1 MTSTI
6 VLKSSNITDPTTNAV
21 FKYDFPN
28 SVNLID
34 HEVALISASMYYSW
48 NNISTVLENRTFQY
62 QYVNGSDTTQTV
74 TVTLDEGLYEIS
86 DINKALQF
94 SMINEGLY
102 LTNNEGENVYYLEF
116 VINTVR
122 NSVDINTYSVPTDIS
137 GGFTAPSN
145 WVGYPTTTY
154 NPNLIIPSTS
164 KFNEIIGYAS
174 GFETGLNTGVGTT
187 LSFSSSVSPNVQ
199 PNSNLLIDVG
209 AFSDNRFSNPAGVI
223 ASIVPS
229 VNVGALIN
237 VKPPEYVYSPIKNG
251 IYSSVT
257 VRLLNAFTL
266 QPQQIED
273 PSIVIILGIRKKY
286 SFEMPTDRY

>member
-6 VLKSSNITDPTTNAV
+6 VLKSSNITDKTTNAV

-28 SVNLID
+28 SINLVD

-62 QYVNGSDTTQTV
+62 QYVDGADVTQTV

-102 LTNNEGENVYYLEF
+102 LIDNTTNENIYYLEF

-122 NSVDINTYSVPTDIS
+122 NSVDINTYAVPTS
-137 GGFTAPSN
+137 HPSGFTAPSN
-145 WVGYPTTTY
+145 WPGYPSTTY
-154 NPNLIIPSTS
+154 NPNLIIPA
-164 KFNEIIGYAS
+164 KFNEIIGYAAGFQTGFNS
-174 GFETGLNTGVGTT
+174 GGGST

-199 PNSNLLIDVG
+199 PNSNLLVDVG
-209 AFSDNRFSNPAGVI
+209 AFTDNKYSNPAGVI

-229 VNVGALIN
+229 VSVGGLIN

-266 QPQQIED
+266 QPQQIQD

-286 SFEMPTDRY
+286 SFELPPDRY

>member
-6 VLKSSNITDPTTNAV
+6 VLKSSNITDKTNSV

-34 HEVALISASMYYSW
+34 HEVALVSASMYYSW

-62 QYVNGSDTTQTV
+62 QYVDGTDTLQTV

-94 SMINEGLY
+94 SMIQQGLY
-102 LTNNEGENVYYLEF
+102 LIDNTSSENIYYLEF

-122 NSVDINTYSVPTDIS
+122 NSVDINTYSVPTS
-137 GGFTAPSN
+137 LPAGFTAPSN
-145 WVGYPTTTY
+145 WVGYPTVSY
-154 NPNLIIPSTS
+154 NPNFIATS
-164 KFNEIIGYAS
+164 RFNEIIGYSA
-174 GFETGLNTGVGTT
+174 GFETGLNTGIGTT
-187 LSFSSSVSPNVQ
+187 LSFSSSVSPNVN
-199 PNSNLLIDVG
+199 PNSNLLVDVG
-209 AFSDNRFSNPAGVI
+209 AFTDNKFSNPAGVI

-229 VNVGALIN
+229 VNVGSLIN
-237 VKPPEYVYSPIKNG
+237 VLPPEYVYSPIKNG
-251 IYSSVT
+251 IYSSIT

-286 SFEMPTDRY
+286 SFEMPDRY

>member
-154 NPNLIIPSTS
+154 NPNLIVPSTS

>member
-1 MTSTI
+1 M
-6 VLKSSNITDPTTNAV
+6 
-21 FKYDFPN
+21 
-28 SVNLID
+28 
-34 HEVALISASMYYSW
+34 
-48 NNISTVLENRTFQY
+48 
-62 QYVNGSDTTQTV
+62 
-74 TVTLDEGLYEIS
+74 TLDEGLYEIS

-102 LTNNEGENVYYLEF
+102 LVDNTTNENIYYLEF

-122 NSVDINTYSVPTDIS
+122 NSVDINTYAVPTS
-137 GGFTAPSN
+137 HPGGFTAPSN
-145 WVGYPTTTY
+145 WPGYPSTTY
-154 NPNLIIPSTS
+154 NPNLIIPA
-164 KFNEIIGYAS
+164 KFNEIIGYAAGFQTGFNS
-174 GFETGLNTGVGTT
+174 GGGST

-199 PNSNLLIDVG
+199 PNSNLLVDVG
-209 AFSDNRFSNPAGVI
+209 AFTDNKYSNPAGVI

-229 VNVGALIN
+229 VSVGGLIN

-266 QPQQIED
+266 QPQQIQD

>member
-6 VLKSSNITDPTTNAV
+6 VLKSSNITDPNTNAV

-48 NNISTVLENRTFQY
+48 NNISTILENRTFQY
-62 QYVNGSDTTQTV
+62 QYVDGLNVTQTV

-102 LTNNEGENVYYLEF
+102 LTDNTTNENIYYIEF

-122 NSVDINTYSVPTDIS
+122 NSVDINTYAVPTS
-137 GGFTAPSN
+137 HPGGFTAPSN
-145 WVGYPTTTY
+145 WVGYPSTTY
-154 NPNLIIPSTS
+154 HPNLIIAS
-164 KFNEIIGYAS
+164 KFNEIIGYEAGFES
-174 GFETGLNTGVGTT
+174 GFNTGVTDIV
-187 LSFSSSVSPNVQ
+187 SFSSSQSPNVN
-199 PNSNLLIDVG
+199 PNSNLLLDVG
-209 AFSDNRFSNPAGVI
+209 AFTDNKYSNPAGVI

-229 VNVGALIN
+229 VSVGGLIN

-266 QPQQIED
+266 QPQQIQD

>member
-6 VLKSSNITDPTTNAV
+6 VLKSSNITDKTTNAV

-62 QYVNGSDTTQTV
+62 QYVDGADVTQTV

-102 LTNNEGENVYYLEF
+102 LIDNTTNENIYYLEF

-122 NSVDINTYSVPTDIS
+122 NSVDINTYAVPTS
-137 GGFTAPSN
+137 HPSGFTAPSN
-145 WVGYPTTTY
+145 WPGYPSTTY
-154 NPNLIIPSTS
+154 NPNLIIPA
-164 KFNEIIGYAS
+164 KFNEIIGYAA
-174 GFETGLNTGVGTT
+174 GFQTGFNSGVGST
-187 LSFSSSVSPNVQ
+187 LSFSSSQSPNVN
-199 PNSNLLIDVG
+199 PNSSILVDLDLIDNK
-209 AFSDNRFSNPAGVI
+209 FSLPTGVI
-223 ASIVPS
+223 STIVP
-229 VNVGALIN
+229 NVGVGSLIS
-237 VKPPEYVYSPIKNG
+237 VLPSELVFSPIRNG
-251 IYSSVT
+251 VYNSIT
-257 VRLLNAFTL
+257 CRLLNKDTL
-266 QPQQIED
+266 QPQKIED
-273 PSIVIILGIRKKY
+273 NQIVIILGIRKKY
-286 SFEMPTDRY
+286 SYELPPDRY

>member
-28 SVNLID
+28 SVQLID

-48 NNISTVLENRTFQY
+48 NNISSFLENRTFQY
-62 QYVNGSDTTQTV
+62 QYVNGSDVLQTV

-102 LTNNEGENVYYLEF
+102 LTNNETDENVYYLEF

-122 NSVDINTYSVPTDIS
+122 NSVDINTYAVPTS
-137 GGFTAPSN
+137 LPAKFTAPSN

-154 NPNLIIPSTS
+154 NPNLIIPATS

-174 GFETGLNTGVGTT
+174 GFSTGLNTGNNTT

-199 PNSNLLIDVG
+199 PNSNLLVDVG
-209 AFSDNRFSNPAGVI
+209 AFTDNRFSNPAGVI

-229 VNVGALIN
+229 VSVGALIN
-237 VKPPEYVYSPIKNG
+237 IQPSEYVYSPIKNG
-251 IYSSVT
+251 IYSSIT

-286 SFEMPTDRY
+286 SFEMPDKY

>member
-6 VLKSSNITDPTTNAV
+6 VLKSSNITDKTTNAV

-62 QYVNGSDTTQTV
+62 QYVDGADVTQTV

-102 LTNNEGENVYYLEF
+102 LIDNTTNENIYYLEF

-122 NSVDINTYSVPTDIS
+122 NSVDINTYAVPTS
-137 GGFTAPSN
+137 HPSGFTAPSN
-145 WVGYPTTTY
+145 WPGYPSTTY
-154 NPNLIIPSTS
+154 NPNLIIPA
-164 KFNEIIGYAS
+164 KFNEIIGYAA
-174 GFETGLNTGVGTT
+174 GFQTGFNSGVGST
-187 LSFSSSVSPNVQ
+187 LSFSSSQSPNVN
-199 PNSNLLIDVG
+199 PNSSILVDLDCID
-209 AFSDNRFSNPAGVI
+209 NKFSNPTGI
-223 ASIVPS
+223 ISTIVP
-229 VNVGALIN
+229 NVGVGSLIS
-237 VKPPEYVYSPIKNG
+237 VLPSELVFSPIRNG
-251 IYSSVT
+251 VYNSIT
-257 VRLLNAFTL
+257 CRLLNKDTL
-266 QPQQIED
+266 QPQKIED
-273 PSIVIILGIRKKY
+273 DQIVIILGIRKKY
-286 SFEMPTDRY
+286 SYELPPDRY

>member
-102 LTNNEGENVYYLEF
+102 LTNNVGENVYYLEF

-137 GGFTAPSN
+137 GGFTTPSN
-145 WVGYPTTTY
+145 WVGFPSTTY
-154 NPNLIIPSTS
+154 NPNLIIPA
-164 KFNEIIGYAS
+164 KFNEIIGYSS

-187 LSFSSSVSPNVQ
+187 LSFSSSVSPNVN
-199 PNSNLLIDVG
+199 PNSSILVDLDLIDNK
-209 AFSDNRFSNPAGVI
+209 FSSPTGI
-223 ASIVPS
+223 ISTIVP
-229 VNVGALIN
+229 NVGVGSLIS
-237 VKPPEYVYSPIKNG
+237 VLPSELVFSPIRNG
-251 IYSSVT
+251 VYNSIT
-257 VRLLNAFTL
+257 CRLLNKDTL
-266 QPQQIED
+266 QPQKIED
-273 PSIVIILGIRKKY
+273 NQIVIILGIRKKY
-286 SFEMPTDRY
+286 SFEMPDRY

>member
-28 SVNLID
+28 SVNLVD

-48 NNISTVLENRTFQY
+48 NNISTILQNRTFQY
-62 QYVNGSDTTQTV
+62 QYVDGADVTHTV
-74 TVTLDEGLYEIS
+74 DVTLDEGLYEIS

-102 LTNNEGENVYYLEF
+102 LIDSNGEYVYYLEF

-122 NSVDINTYSVPTDIS
+122 NSVDVNSYAVPTS
-137 GGFTAPSN
+137 PPLGFTAPNN
-145 WVGYPTTTY
+145 WVGYPSTKY
-154 NPNLIIPSTS
+154 NPNLIIPLTS
-164 KFNEIIGYAS
+164 KFNDIIGYAS
-174 GFETGLNTGVGTT
+174 GFSTGLNTGVGTT
-187 LSFSSSVSPNVQ
+187 LSFSSIVSPNVN

-209 AFSDNRFSNPAGVI
+209 AFTDNRFSNPAGVI

-229 VNVGALIN
+229 VSVGALIN

-251 IYSSVT
+251 IYSSII

-266 QPQQIED
+266 QPQQIQD

-286 SFEMPTDRY
+286 SFEMPDKY

>member
-6 VLKSSNITDPTTNAV
+6 VLKSSNITDKTTNAV

-62 QYVNGSDTTQTV
+62 QYVDGADVTQTV

-102 LTNNEGENVYYLEF
+102 LTDDNTGENVYYLEF
-116 VINTVR
+116 VINSVR
-122 NSVDINTYSVPTDIS
+122 NSVDINTYPVPTS
-137 GGFTAPSN
+137 HPGGFTAPSN

-154 NPNLIIPSTS
+154 NPNLIVPA
-164 KFNEIIGYAS
+164 KFNQIIGYAD
-174 GFETGLNTGVGTT
+174 GFQTGLNTGNNTT
-187 LSFSSSVSPNVQ
+187 LSFSSSVSPNVN
-199 PNSNLLIDVG
+199 PNSSVLVDLDLIDNV
-209 AFSDNRFSNPAGVI
+209 FSNPTGVI
-223 ASIVPS
+223 STIVPDVS
-229 VNVGALIN
+229 VGSLIN
-237 VKPPEYVYSPIKNG
+237 VKSNELVFSPIRNG
-251 IYSSVT
+251 VYNSIT
-257 VRLLNAFTL
+257 LRLLNKDTL
-266 QPQQIED
+266 QPQQIQD
-273 PSIVIILGIRKKY
+273 DQIVIILGIRKKY
-286 SFEMPTDRY
+286 KFEMPDRY

>member
-145 WVGYPTTTY
+145 WVGFPSTTY
-154 NPNLIIPSTS
+154 NPNLIIPA
-164 KFNEIIGYAS
+164 KFNEIIGYSS

-187 LSFSSSVSPNVQ
+187 LSFSSSQSPNVN
-199 PNSNLLIDVG
+199 PNSSVLVDLDLIDNK
-209 AFSDNRFSNPAGVI
+209 FSSPTGI
-223 ASIVPS
+223 ISTIVP
-229 VNVGALIN
+229 NVGVGSLIS
-237 VKPPEYVYSPIKNG
+237 VLPSELVFSPIRNG
-251 IYSSVT
+251 VYNSIT
-257 VRLLNAFTL
+257 CRILNKDTL
-266 QPQQIED
+266 QPQKIED
-273 PSIVIILGIRKKY
+273 NQIVIILGIRKKY

>member
-6 VLKSSNITDPTTNAV
+6 VLKSSNITDKTTNAV

-62 QYVNGSDTTQTV
+62 QYVDGADVTQTV

-102 LTNNEGENVYYLEF
+102 LIDNTTNENIYYLEF

-122 NSVDINTYSVPTDIS
+122 NSVDINTYAVPTS
-137 GGFTAPSN
+137 HPSGFTAPSN
-145 WVGYPTTTY
+145 WPGYPSTTY
-154 NPNLIIPSTS
+154 NPNLIIPA
-164 KFNEIIGYAS
+164 KFNEIIGYAA
-174 GFETGLNTGVGTT
+174 GFQTGFNSGVGST
-187 LSFSSSVSPNVQ
+187 LSFSSSQSPNVN
-199 PNSNLLIDVG
+199 PNSSILVDLDLIDNK
-209 AFSDNRFSNPAGVI
+209 FSLPTGVI
-223 ASIVPS
+223 STIVP
-229 VNVGALIN
+229 NVGVGSLIS
-237 VKPPEYVYSPIKNG
+237 VLPSELVFSPIRNG
-251 IYSSVT
+251 VYNSIT
-257 VRLLNAFTL
+257 CRLLNKDTL
-266 QPQQIED
+266 QPQKIED
-273 PSIVIILGIRKKY
+273 DQIVIILGIRKKY
-286 SFEMPTDRY
+286 SFEMPTDKY

>member
-48 NNISTVLENRTFQY
+48 NNISTILENRTFQY
-62 QYVNGSDTTQTV
+62 QYVDGTNTTQTV

-102 LTNNEGENVYYLEF
+102 LIDTTTGENVYYMEF
-116 VINTVR
+116 TINTVR
-122 NSVDINTYSVPTDIS
+122 NSVDLNTYSVPTTLPAS
-137 GGFTAPSN
+137 YSSPSN
-145 WVGYPTTTY
+145 WVGFPSTTY
-154 NPNLIIPSTS
+154 NPNLIIPA
-164 KFNEIIGYAS
+164 KFNEIIGYAD
-174 GFETGLNTGVGTT
+174 GFQTSLNSGVGTT

-199 PNSNLLIDVG
+199 PNSSVLVDLDLID
-209 AFSDNRFSNPAGVI
+209 NIFSNPTGVI
-223 ASIVPS
+223 STIVPD
-229 VNVGALIN
+229 VGVGSLIS
-237 VKPPEYVYSPIKNG
+237 VKPSELVFSPIRNG
-251 IYSSVT
+251 VYNSIT
-257 VRLLNAFTL
+257 CRLLNKDTL
-266 QPQQIED
+266 QPQKIED
-273 PSIVIILGIRKKY
+273 DQIVIILGIRKKY
-286 SFEMPTDRY
+286 KFEMPSDRY

>member
-6 VLKSSNITDPTTNAV
+6 VLKSSNITDKTTNAV

-62 QYVNGSDTTQTV
+62 QYVDGADVTQTV

-102 LTNNEGENVYYLEF
+102 LIDNTTNENIYYLEF

-122 NSVDINTYSVPTDIS
+122 NSVDINTYAVPTS
-137 GGFTAPSN
+137 HPSGFTAPSN
-145 WVGYPTTTY
+145 WPGYPSTTY
-154 NPNLIIPSTS
+154 NPNLIIPA
-164 KFNEIIGYAS
+164 KFNEIIGYAA
-174 GFETGLNTGVGTT
+174 GFQTGFNSGVGST
-187 LSFSSSVSPNVQ
+187 LSFSSSQSPNVN
-199 PNSNLLIDVG
+199 PNSSILVDLDCIDNK
-209 AFSDNRFSNPAGVI
+209 FSLPTGIIST
-223 ASIVPS
+223 IVP
-229 VNVGALIN
+229 NVGVGSLIS
-237 VKPPEYVYSPIKNG
+237 VLPSELVFSPIRNG
-251 IYSSVT
+251 VYNSIT
-257 VRLLNAFTL
+257 LRLLNKDTL
-266 QPQQIED
+266 QPQKIED
-273 PSIVIILGIRKKY
+273 NQIVIILGIRKKY
-286 SFEMPTDRY
+286 SYELPPDRY

>member
-6 VLKSSNITDPTTNAV
+6 VLKSSNITDKTTNAV

-62 QYVNGSDTTQTV
+62 QYVDGADVTQTV

-102 LTNNEGENVYYLEF
+102 LIDNTTNENIYYLEF

-122 NSVDINTYSVPTDIS
+122 NSVDINTYAVPTS
-137 GGFTAPSN
+137 HPSGFTAPSN
-145 WVGYPTTTY
+145 WPGYPSTTY
-154 NPNLIIPSTS
+154 NPNLIIPA
-164 KFNEIIGYAS
+164 KFNEIIGYAA
-174 GFETGLNTGVGTT
+174 GFQTGFNSGVGST
-187 LSFSSSVSPNVQ
+187 LSFSSSQSPNVN
-199 PNSNLLIDVG
+199 PNSSILVDLDCID
-209 AFSDNRFSNPAGVI
+209 NKFSNPTGI
-223 ASIVPS
+223 ISTIVP
-229 VNVGALIN
+229 NVGVGSLIS
-237 VKPPEYVYSPIKNG
+237 VLPSELVFSPIRNG
-251 IYSSVT
+251 VYNSIT
-257 VRLLNAFTL
+257 CRLLNKDTL
-266 QPQQIED
+266 QPQKIED
-273 PSIVIILGIRKKY
+273 DQIVIILGIRKKY
-286 SFEMPTDRY
+286 SFEMPTDKY

>member
-102 LTNNEGENVYYLEF
+102 LTNNVGENVYYLEF

-145 WVGYPTTTY
+145 WVGFPSTTY
-154 NPNLIIPSTS
+154 NPNLIIPA
-164 KFNEIIGYAS
+164 KFNEIIGYSS

-187 LSFSSSVSPNVQ
+187 LSFSSSQSPNVN
-199 PNSNLLIDVG
+199 PNSSVLVDLDLIDNK
-209 AFSDNRFSNPAGVI
+209 FSSPTGI
-223 ASIVPS
+223 ISTIVP
-229 VNVGALIN
+229 NVGVGSLIS
-237 VKPPEYVYSPIKNG
+237 VLPSELVFSPIRNG
-251 IYSSVT
+251 VYNSIT
-257 VRLLNAFTL
+257 CRLLNKDTL
-266 QPQQIED
+266 QPQKIED
-273 PSIVIILGIRKKY
+273 NQIVIILGIRKKY
-286 SFEMPTDRY
+286 SFEMPDRY